1 MSDERAVLLDSGVRS
16 LIGVLHPAA
25 ATATVG
31 VVIVVGGPQ
40 YRVGSHRQFVLLARA
55 LARAGIPALR
65 FDYEGMGDSPG
76 AQRSFEDVGE
86 DLRAAVDSLFAQ
98 SPGLRSVVLWG
109 LCDAA
114 SAALMYAP
122 TDPRVAGLVLL
133 NPWVR
138 TEAGL
143 AQSYLENYYGKRLL
157 SAAFW
162 RKVLT
167 RPKTLLDAGLGFLD
181 ALRQSRGAQGAA
193 PAMGAAAV
201 RRHFLVRMLDG
212 ARRFNGPVHLL
223 LSGNDLTAGE
233 FRALLEREATWR
245 EAFARPQVHSAQ
257 LDDAN
262 HTFSSEKWRGW
273 VEDRTV
279 EAIRSLEPRRHAA

>member
-1 MSDERAVLLDSGVRS
+1 MSDERALLIESGERGLV
-16 LIGVLHPAA
+16 GVLHPADSPA
-25 ATATVG
+25 AIG

-76 AQRSFEDVGE
+76 RQRSFEDVNE
-86 DLRAAVDSLFAQ
+86 DLRAAIDMLLAQ

-114 SAALMYAP
+114 SAVLMYAP
-122 TDPRVAGLVLL
+122 ADPRVAGLVLL

-143 AQSYLENYYGKRLL
+143 AQSYLENYYRKRLM
-157 SAAFW
+157 SGAFW

-167 RPKTLLDAGLGFLD
+167 RPQTLLEAGVGFLD
-181 ALRQSRGAQGAA
+181 TLRQSRGGHGPAA
-193 PAMGAAAV
+193 GAAAV
-201 RRHFLVRMLDG
+201 RRHFLLRMLDG
-212 ARRFNGPVHLL
+212 ARRFRGPLHLL

-233 FRALLEREATWR
+233 FRALLERESAWR
-245 EAFARPQVHSAQ
+245 EAFTGPHVHSAQ

-279 EAIRSLEPRRHAA
+279 AAIRSLEPRRHAA

>member
-1 MSDERAVLLDSGVRS
+1 MSDERALLLESGERRLV
-16 LIGVLHPAA
+16 GVLHPASA
-25 ATATVG
+25 PATVG
-31 VVIVVGGPQ
+31 VVVVVGGPQ

-55 LARAGIPALR
+55 LARAGFPALR

-76 AQRSFEDVGE
+76 PQRSFEDVDE
-86 DLRAAVDSLFAQ
+86 DLRAAVDTLLAQ

-122 TDPRVAGLVLL
+122 ADPRVAGLVLL

-143 AQSYLENYYGKRLL
+143 AQSYLENYYRKRLL
-157 SAAFW
+157 SGAFW

-167 RPKTLLDAGLGFLD
+167 RPRTLFEAGLGFLD
-181 ALRQSRGAQGAA
+181 ALRQSRGGIGAD
-193 PAMGAAAV
+193 PAAGAAAA
-201 RRHFLVRMLDG
+201 RRPFLVRMLDG
-212 ARRFNGPVHLL
+212 ARRFRGPVHLL

-233 FRALLEREATWR
+233 FRALLVREATWR
-245 EAFARPQVHSAQ
+245 EAFAGPQVHRAQ

>member
-1 MSDERAVLLDSGVRS
+1 
-16 LIGVLHPAA
+16 
-25 ATATVG
+25 
-31 VVIVVGGPQ
+31 
-40 YRVGSHRQFVLLARA
+40 
-55 LARAGIPALR
+55 
-65 FDYEGMGDSPG
+65 
-76 AQRSFEDVGE
+76 
-86 DLRAAVDSLFAQ
+86 VDTLFAR

-122 TDPRVAGLVLL
+122 DDPRVAGLVLL

-167 RPKTLLDAGLGFLD
+167 RPQTLLTAGRGFLD
-181 ALRQSRGAQGAA
+181 ALRQSQGGQNAA
-193 PAMGAAAV
+193 PLAEAAGV
-201 RRHFLVRMLDG
+201 RRHFLLRMLDG
-212 ARRFNGPVHLL
+212 ARRFRGPVHLL

-233 FRALLEREATWR
+233 FRALLEREAMWR
-245 EAFARPQVHSAQ
+245 DSFAGPQVHRAQ

-262 HTFSSEKWRGW
+262 HTFSSEKWRSW

-279 EAIRSLEPRRHAA
+279 EAVRSLEPRRHAA

>member
-1 MSDERAVLLDSGVRS
+1 MSEERALLLASGERRLV
-16 LIGVLHPAA
+16 GVLHPAGSP
-25 ATATVG
+25 ATVG

-76 AQRSFEDVGE
+76 PQRTFEEVDQ
-86 DLRAAVDSLFAQ
+86 DLRAAVDTLLAEAA
-98 SPGLRSVVLWG
+98 GLRSVVLWG

-122 TDPRVAGLVLL
+122 ADPRVAGLVLL

-143 AQSYLENYYGKRLL
+143 AQSYLENYYGRRLL
-157 SAAFW
+157 SGAFW

-167 RPKTLLDAGLGFLD
+167 RPQTLVQAGLGFLD
-181 ALRQSRGAQGAA
+181 TLRQSRGGQGAGV
-193 PAMGAAAV
+193 PASTTAA
-201 RRHFLVRMLDG
+201 RRHFLQRMLDG
-212 ARRFNGPVHLL
+212 ARRFRGPVHLL

-245 EAFARPQVHSAQ
+245 EAFAGPRVHSAQ

-279 EAIRSLEPRRHAA
+279 EAIRTLEPRRRAA

>member
-1 MSDERAVLLDSGVRS
+1 MSDERALLLESGERRLV
-16 LIGVLHPAA
+16 GVLHPAT

-40 YRVGSHRQFVLLARA
+40 YRVGSHRQFVSLARA

-76 AQRSFEDVGE
+76 PQRSFEEVDE
-86 DLRAAVDSLFAQ
+86 DLRAAVDTLFAQ

-122 TDPRVAGLVLL
+122 ADPRVAGLVLL

-143 AQSYLENYYGKRLL
+143 AQSYLENYYGKAPAER
-157 SAAFW
+157 
-162 RKVLT
+162 
-167 RPKTLLDAGLGFLD
+167 GFL
-181 ALRQSRGAQGAA
+181 AQGAD
-193 PAMGAAAV
+193 AAADAV
-201 RRHFLVRMLDG
+201 RGGTRFPGRAAPEPGWAGRGRDRG
-212 ARRFNGPVHLL
+212 ARGGATTLPGAHARRCASLPW
-223 LSGNDLTAGE
+223 SGA
-233 FRALLEREATWR
+233 RAAVG
-245 EAFARPQVHSAQ
+245 Q
-257 LDDAN
+257 
-262 HTFSSEKWRGW
+262 
-273 VEDRTV
+273 
-279 EAIRSLEPRRHAA
+279 